1 MAIISYTIITYTLFS
16 YIFISYSISSYR
28 WQQAEQIQ
36 LQWDLIP
43 WVFTASFFQLFT
55 TVYHKTFPSS
65 LVLRPLGI
73 PQSLPGALPREWEAG
88 NTQFLAFCC
97 SRTIGMKLQQ
107 GHCAGFSLTK
117 ARAGPVLGVPGAPG
131 GSWSWLD
138 GASLFCKRNFI
149 CWDSLY
155 IFIRNLLKKKKRK
168 ITVQWQK
175 KKKKAPGFISSLWG
189 ISFHSLSR
197 FPTEVNKFPAAVTGT
212 EVSPGCFLVQV
223 SCSRR
228 R

>member
-1 MAIISYTIITYTLFS
+1 MAIINYTIINHT
-16 YIFISYSISSYR
+16 FISSSISSSR
-28 WQQAEQIQ
+28 WQQAEQTQ
-36 LQWDLIP
+36 LQGDWIP
-43 WVFTASFFQLFT
+43 GFLQHPFSSHSPQFIP
-55 TVYHKTFPSS
+55 KPSPSS
-65 LVLRPLGI
+65 LVLRPLRV
-73 PQSLPGALPREWEAG
+73 PQCLPGALLREWQAG
-88 NTQFLAFCC
+88 NSQFLAFCW
-97 SRTIGMKLQQ
+97 SSSIGMQPQQ
-107 GHCAGFSLTK
+107 GHCAGFPLTK

-131 GSWSWLD
+131 GSQSWLD

-175 KKKKAPGFISSLWG
+175 MAPGFISSLRG
-189 ISFHSLSR
+189 ISFHSLPC
-197 FPTEVNKFPAAVTGT
+197 FPMEINRFPAAFIGT
-212 EVSPGCFLVQV
+212 EVSLGCFLVQV